1 MSTGFFEAASNLK
14 MAEVEKLCA
23 DDMLDLKK
31 LANDHF
37 KHNKARNCL
46 FSRAKRVFLSKDYP
60 LEMVLECY
68 DIPKGDFERETVYL
82 ANEGSEISKQETTE
96 QFHTYYL
103 KKSGKSETEQQNLL
117 PTLVT
122 SKFKDI
128 LPKKFRVGQVM
139 EIAKK
144 KLKDLKA
151 LKVFTHKEAQKWIQR
166 VLDRQ
171 GEPNL
176 RKRSQIQNDDAIYCD
191 PENEEDEQDLE
202 IDQEDAVVIMEDYHE
217 EQTEECEE
225 PDTSET
231 DQKPKKAKRSGGKK
245 KQAGTGNLIINLFLA
260 IRNNNAITLILK
272 NEMIFNT
279 KTINIHKVLTI
290 TFL

>member
-1 MSTGFFEAASNLK
+1 
-14 MAEVEKLCA
+14 MAEVKKLCA

-37 KHNKARNCL
+37 KHNKAKNCL

-217 EQTEECEE
+217 EQTKECEE
-225 PDTSET
+225 PE
-231 DQKPKKAKRSGGKK
+231 KPKKAKRSGGKK
-245 KQAGTGNLIINLFLA
+245 KTAGKGNLIINLNLA

>member
-1 MSTGFFEAASNLK
+1 
-14 MAEVEKLCA
+14 
-23 DDMLDLKK
+23 
-31 LANDHF
+31 
-37 KHNKARNCL
+37 
-46 FSRAKRVFLSKDYP
+46 
-60 LEMVLECY
+60 MVLECY
-68 DIPKGDFERETVYL
+68 NITTERFEHETVYL
-82 ANEGSEISKQETTE
+82 AHEASEISKQETTE

-103 KKSGKSETEQQNLL
+103 KQSGKSDTEQQNLL

-128 LPKKFRVGQVM
+128 LPKKFKVGQVM
-139 EIAKK
+139 VIAQK

-151 LKVFTHKEAQKWIQR
+151 LKVFTHKEANKWIQR

-176 RKRSQIQNDDAIYCD
+176 RKRSQIQNDEAIYFD

-202 IDQEDAVVIMEDYHE
+202 IDQEATVVINEDYHE
-217 EQTEECEE
+217 EQTKEE
-225 PDTSET
+225 PE
-231 DQKPKKAKRSGGKK
+231 KPKKAKRSGGNKK
-245 KQAGTGNLIINLFLA
+245 PAGKGNLIINLNLA